1 MAVYACSEEGV
12 RTLCKL
18 KDEITDKI
26 DRIRRETDVISSTID
41 EHGEL
46 LGPHYKT
53 LVQSIEQIKSAIN
66 QSVVPIAEVGNKLSL
81 VARKYQDIITDDP
94 FNVES
99 KTGANS
105 TERAYHSGLV
115 SGVSIRSIEVEAF
128 KRDIIGLSRTM
139 DLSEGEEGIVQL
151 SGTHDYVRNN
161 DGLGYESHHIPSAAV
176 LKEFGIDTNQWPTI
190 ALRKEDHELTDS
202 YKGKQRKVLRSE
214 IDPQNVMGTYKEES
228 INMIAS
234 SGGLFQLV
242 RDEIYNIKDSCGD
255 RYDGAIKQFFQQI
268 SSYIEKNGIPHKE

>member
-1 MAVYACSEEGV
+1 MAVYTCSEEGV
-12 RTLCKL
+12 RILCKL
-18 KDEITDKI
+18 VDEIR
-26 DRIRRETDVISSTID
+26 DRMDMISIETDSISSAIE

-46 LGPHYKT
+46 LGPHYKS
-53 LVQSIEQIKSAIN
+53 LVKSIEQIKNAIR
-66 QSVVPIAEVGNKLSL
+66 QSTIPIVEVSDKLSL
-81 VARKYQDIITDDP
+81 VARKYQDIIADDP
-94 FNVES
+94 FCVELID
-99 KTGANS
+99 GINS
-105 TERAYHSGLV
+105 YKMTNGKGMAIEGSA
-115 SGVSIRSIEVEAF
+115 RSVEIEAF
-128 KRDIIGLSRTM
+128 KRDIIGLQSTM
-139 DLSEGEEGIVQL
+139 DLSDGEQGIVQL
-151 SGTHDYVRNN
+151 SGIHDFVRNN
-161 DGLGYESHHIPSAAV
+161 DGTGYESHHIPSAAV

-214 IDPQNVMGTYKEES
+214 IDPQNAMGTYKEES

-242 RDEIYNIKDSCGD
+242 RDEIYNIKDACGD